1 MLTMHSG
8 YDLTAFNTFAM
19 PAKAQF
25 FAELNDLSD
34 LPELLDFIAQH
45 DLKTLWIGGGS
56 NLVLADEVPGCVVH
70 ISTKGIELIS
80 DSEESVLI
88 KVAAGE
94 SWHGLVA
101 HCLENEWYGL
111 ENLALIPGSVGASP
125 VQNIGAYGVEV
136 ADFIDR
142 VEVFDTLSNAFAVMG
157 NADCQFAYR
166 DSLFKRNPGRFII
179 TSVVYRL
186 SKRFEAKCSY
196 AALQQWLDAQ
206 DIKELSAQ
214 AIFDAVV
221 AVRQSK
227 LPNPESLPNAGSFF
241 KNPVVSKE
249 CFEGLSQTYPDMP
262 NYPDVSGVKLAAGW
276 LIDQC
281 GWKGLYRE
289 RVGVHKDQALV
300 LVNHAGGSRSDID
313 ELANDI
319 KQSVLDRFSVHL
331 EQEPIAYP

>member
-1 MLTMHSG
+1 MLTIHSRH
-8 YDLTAFNTFAM
+8 DLTAFNTLAI

-25 FAELNDLSD
+25 FTELSDLND
-34 LPELLDFIAQH
+34 LPELLDFITQH
-45 DLKTLWIGGGS
+45 DLSTLWIGGGS

-70 ISTKGIELIS
+70 ISTKGIDIIS
-80 DSEESVLI
+80 ESQESI
-88 KVAAGE
+88 IINVAAGE
-94 SWHGLVA
+94 SWHSLVR
-101 HCLENEWYGL
+101 HCLEKEWFGL

-136 ADFIDR
+136 ADFIEQ
-142 VEVFDTLSNAFAVMG
+142 VEVYDTALNTFTVMQ

-179 TSVVYRL
+179 TSVVFKL
-186 SKRFEAKCSY
+186 SKQFKAQCSY
-196 AALQQWLDAQ
+196 AALQTWLDAKG
-206 DIKELSAQ
+206 IKELSAK
-214 AIFDAVV
+214 AMFDAVV
-221 AVRQSK
+221 AVRRSK
-227 LPNPESLPNAGSFF
+227 LPDPDLLPNAGSFF
-241 KNPVVSKE
+241 KNPVVSNE
-249 CFEGLSQTYPDMP
+249 CFESLQQMYPDIP

-300 LVNHAGGSRSDID
+300 LVNHSGGLRSDID
-313 ELANDI
+313 ALADDI
-319 KQSVLDRFSVHL
+319 RQSVRDRFSVQL

>member
-1 MLTMHSG
+1 MLTIHSWH
-8 YDLTAFNTFAM
+8 DLTAFNTLAM

-25 FAELNDLSD
+25 FAELSDLND
-34 LPELLDFIAQH
+34 LPELLDFIAKQ
-45 DLKTLWIGGGS
+45 DLPSLWIGGGS

-70 ISTKGIELIS
+70 IATKGIEIQS

-94 SWHGLVA
+94 SWHGLVT
-101 HCLENEWYGL
+101 HCLENGWYGL

-136 ADFIDR
+136 ADLIDQ
-142 VEVFDTLSNAFAVMG
+142 VEVFDTLSNSFNVMQK
-157 NADCQFAYR
+157 ADCQFAYR

-179 TSVVYRL
+179 TSVRFSL
-186 SKRFEAKCSY
+186 SKQFEAKCSY
-196 AALQQWLDAQ
+196 AALQGWLDTQ
-206 DIKELSAQ
+206 GIKELSAQ

-227 LPNPESLPNAGSFF
+227 LPNPEVLPNAGSFF
-241 KNPVVSKE
+241 KNPVVSND
-249 CFEGLSQTYPDMP
+249 CFEGLRQIYPEIP
-262 NYPDVSGVKLAAGW
+262 NYPDASGVKLAAGW

-300 LVNHAGGSRSDID
+300 IVNHAGGSRQDID
-313 ELANDI
+313 ELADDI
-319 KQSVLDRFSVHL
+319 KQSVFNRFSVRL

>member
-1 MLTMHSG
+1 MLTIHSG
-8 YDLTAFNTFAM
+8 YELTAFNTLAM

-25 FAELNDLSD
+25 FTELNDLSD
-34 LPELLDFIAQH
+34 LPELLDFIVQH
-45 DLKTLWIGGGS
+45 DLATLWIGGGS

-80 DSEESVLI
+80 DSKESVLV

-94 SWHGLVA
+94 NWHDLVT
-101 HCLENEWYGL
+101 HCLENEWFGL

-136 ADFIDR
+136 ADLIDR
-142 VEVFDTLSNAFAVMG
+142 VEVFDTFSNSFVVMG
-157 NADCQFAYR
+157 NPDCQFAYR

-179 TSVVYRL
+179 TSVIFKL
-186 SKRFEAKCSY
+186 SKQFEAKCSY
-196 AALQQWLDAQ
+196 AALQGWLDAQ
-206 DIKELSAQ
+206 GIKELSAQ

-227 LPNPESLPNAGSFF
+227 LPNPELLPNAGSFF
-241 KNPVVSKE
+241 KNPVVSNE
-249 CFEGLSQTYPDMP
+249 CFESLRQTYPEMP
-262 NYPDVSGVKLAAGW
+262 NYPDAAGIKLAAGW

-313 ELANDI
+313 ELSNDI
-319 KQSVLDRFSVHL
+319 KQSVFDRFSVQL